1 MWATKGLARWSPA
14 TPAVAQGRVFVASG
28 ERVLCYEAQTGDLVW
43 AYEHSWEGG
52 AWPDVY
58 PYGRGRRAILGSP
71 VVGGERFSPAPGSAR
86 GPAGPA
92 HPVVWV
98 ACGDGSL
105 VALDAGTGT
114 LRGRHGLGA
123 PIYTTPL
130 PVAGAMVVV
139 DSQGVVHAV
148 AVDTDA
154 VS

>member
-1 MWATKGLARWSPA
+1 M
-14 TPAVAQGRVFVASG
+14 
-28 ERVLCYEAQTGDLVW
+28 
-43 AYEHSWEGG
+43 
-52 AWPDVY
+52 Y
-58 PYGRGRRAILGSP
+58 PCGRGRRAILGSP
-71 VVGGERFSPAPGSAR
+71 VVGGEAVLAGSGSAR
-86 GPAGPA
+86 GAPGPA

-130 PVAGAMVVV
+130 PVASAMVVV